1 MKSYPALIR
10 PLLFRLSPESAH
22 HFTLQ
27 TLTAFGRSEALLR
40 ILFGPAPRWPVSS
53 FGLRFRNP
61 VGLAAGM
68 DKNAVALAAWEA
80 VGFGFIEI
88 GTVTRHPQPG
98 NPHPRL
104 YRYPQQQALINRM
117 GFNNDG
123 AEAVAKRLSHQRKIG
138 KWPKIPIG
146 INLGKSKVT
155 PNAEAAADYAESYRL
170 LEEFGDYFV
179 VNISSP
185 NTPGL
190 RDLHAV
196 EALEEVIEAIK
207 SVASTP
213 KPVLVKISPDQQA
226 DDLVAV
232 TKLAERKNLAGLI
245 ATNTTLDHAA
255 IPSGADQQGG
265 LSGYPLEHRSTE
277 VLRAVRHETKL
288 PIIGS
293 GGIMSAEAARAK
305 QRAGANLVQLY
316 TGFVYRGPKLIR
328 EISRVWGRRK

>member
-1 MKSYPALIR
+1 MKSYAPLIR
-10 PLLFRLSPESAH
+10 PFLFRLSPESAH

-27 TLTAFGRSEALLR
+27 SLTTFGRSETALR
-40 ILFGPAPRWPVSS
+40 RFFGPAPRWPVSC

-68 DKNAVALAAWEA
+68 DKNAVALSAWEA

-98 NPHPRL
+98 NPRPRL
-104 YRYPQQQALINRM
+104 YRYPKQQALINRM

-123 AEAVAKRLSHQRKIG
+123 AEAVAKRLAHQHSAG
-138 KWPKIPIG
+138 KWPAIPVG

-155 PNAEAAADYAESYRL
+155 PNEEAPSDYADSYRL
-170 LEEFGDYFV
+170 LEKFGDYFV

-196 EALEEVIEAIK
+196 EALEEVINAIQ
-207 SVASTP
+207 SAATTP
-213 KPVLVKISPDQQA
+213 KPLLIKISPDQQEE
-226 DDLVAV
+226 DLIAIA
-232 TKLAERKNLAGLI
+232 KLAERKNLAGLI
-245 ATNTTLDHAA
+245 ATNTSLDHGT
-255 IPSGADQQGG
+255 IPQKKDQPGG
-265 LSGYPLEHRSTE
+265 LSGEPLRE
-277 VLRAVRHETKL
+277 RANAIVRTIRHETKL

-293 GGIMSAEAARAK
+293 GGVMDAESALEK
-305 QRAGANLVQLY
+305 QRAGANLVQIY
-316 TGFVYRGPKLIR
+316 TGFVYRGPALIR
-328 EISRVWGRRK
+328 DISAAWDRK